1 MAKLSIN
8 EWDEPTRAVNE
19 STPGRTAAY
28 DVAPANVSK
37 RLDPI
42 RHLRLQF
49 NWQIVRW
56 SPELP
61 GESATRPG
69 DAV

>member
-1 MAKLSIN
+1 MAKLSIS
-8 EWDEPTRAVNE
+8 ELDEPTRAVNE

-28 DVAPANVSK
+28 DAAPANVSK
-37 RLDPI
+37 RPGPI
-42 RHLRLQF
+42 KHLRLQF

-56 SPELP
+56 SPELL
-61 GESATRPG
+61 GESAIRPG